1 MTRRSRKTFE
11 QLVTLPDLAIPL
23 AEAALLV
30 ACEEYPQLS
39 LTPYLEFLDQAAER
53 ARSMIPVGRAPET
66 TITAINEVLFGEY
79 GFSGNTSDYYDAR
92 NSFLNA
98 VIERRTGIPIALSA
112 IYIAVAARLDFEVEG
127 IGVPGHFVVRYRSP
141 DEDIFLDPFNGGA
154 RLTREDLTALAHQ
167 AGSSVVNAESWL
179 RRATNRQ
186 ILTRM
191 LNNLRTIYLK
201 GHAFDK
207 ALSMMDLMLIT
218 EPELGELYRQ
228 RGMLRLQLRQF
239 EGAARDLRRY
249 LETQSGE
256 DSPQTQELAE
266 HLATIKAML
275 N

>member
-1 MTRRSRKTFE
+1 MTTRSRQTYE

-39 LTPYLEFLDQAAER
+39 LKPYLDFLDQAADR
-53 ARSMIPVGRAPET
+53 ARSLIPGEGTPET
-66 TITAINEVLFGEY
+66 TIEALNEVLFGEY
-79 GFSGNTSDYYDAR
+79 KFSGNSSDYYDAR

-98 VIERRTGIPIALSA
+98 VIDRRTGIPIALSA
-112 IYIAVAARLDFEVEG
+112 VYIAVAARLDFAIEG
-127 IGVPGHFVVRYRSP
+127 VGVPGHFVVRHSAP
-141 DEDIFLDPFNGGA
+141 DEDIFLDPFNAGS
-154 RLTREDLTALAHQ
+154 RLTRDDLLALAEQ
-167 AGSSVVNAESWL
+167 AGSTDAGAANWL

-191 LNNLRTIYLK
+191 LNNLRMIYLK

-218 EPELGELYRQ
+218 EPALTELYYQ
-228 RGMLRLQLRQF
+228 RGMLRLQLRQY

-249 LETQSGE
+249 LDSQSGE
-256 DSPQTQELAE
+256 ETRAARESAE
-266 HLATIKAML
+266 RLRTIKAML